1 MAEKI
6 FDFTLDDVEVDGA
19 DALIARLS
27 VLPGACEDQALQTM
41 LEICEEKVMPYIK
54 EEKVPFR
61 LGALRSSGSVWLDDH
76 KVVNMEFGSPGSGAE
91 EYAVIQHETL
101 SFIHPNGGE
110 AKYLENGL
118 DEWAGRILEAV
129 GVSVKNVLEV
139 TSGNQTEIYAI
150 TRHRLQD
157 EMGVHFGGGAGGGGA
172 HAPAAKVPPTKAPPR
187 LVKKKK

>member
-6 FDFTLDDVEVDGA
+6 YDFTLDEVAVDGP

-27 VLPGACEDQALQTM
+27 VLPGACEEQALQTM
-41 LEICEEKVMPYIK
+41 LEICEEQVMPYIK

-61 LGALRSSGSVWLDDH
+61 LGALRNSGSVWRDEH
-76 KVVNMEFGSPGSGAE
+76 KVINMEFGSPGSGAE

-101 SFIHPNGGE
+101 SFQHKNGGE

-118 DEWAGRILEAV
+118 DEWAERIIDAV

-139 TSGNQTEIYAI
+139 TSGNQTVISTVSTHSMKE
-150 TRHRLQD
+150 
-157 EMGVHFGGGAGGGGA
+157 EMKHHGGPIV
-172 HAPAAKVPPTKAPPR
+172 APKKPSGKAPPR